1 MIPLLIEAGA
11 NPNQVNDWNYSPLL
25 VALIKGHMR
34 CVKVL
39 LDCPN
44 VDVNI
49 RDDKGRSFLI
59 SLILKLD
66 PE

>member
-1 MIPLLIEAGA
+1 MIPLLMEAGA
-11 NPNQVNDWNYSPLL
+11 DPNIVNDWNYSPLL

-39 LDCPN
+39 LDFDS

-59 SLILKLD
+59 SLIMKLD
-66 PE
+66 PD